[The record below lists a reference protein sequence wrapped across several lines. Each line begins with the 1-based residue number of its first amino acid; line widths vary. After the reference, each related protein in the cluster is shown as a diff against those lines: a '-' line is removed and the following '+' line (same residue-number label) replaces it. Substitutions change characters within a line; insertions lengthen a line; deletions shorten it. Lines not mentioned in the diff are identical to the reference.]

1 MRCPHRNND
10 ERNGV
15 SNDDQQKTLISNFM
29 NDGIS
34 PLPIHI
40 AKIVICG
47 KCKTSN
53 RNLERSLKWT
63 EGLFTICVCIIRLS
77 FFTHIVNVIKVLL
90 LYLFP
95 LACPAAY
102 LSISRSVIHTVNSQ
116 RTSVLAIRVGYCS
129 YCIRADI
136 VTEIQRHES
145 CRHSDECSIFTSTI
159 SFIRQCSEFR
169 MCNGIIV

>member
-53 RNLERSLKWT
+53 RNLERSLKWA

-102 LSISRSVIHTVNSQ
+102 LFNFSFGDSHSQ
-116 RTSVLAIRVGYCS
+116 LTTNIRFS
-129 YCIRADI
+129 DQSWILFI
-136 VTEIQRHES
+136 L
-145 CRHSDECSIFTSTI
+145 HSS
-159 SFIRQCSEFR
+159 
-169 MCNGIIV
+169 